1 MISSF
6 NNASGSCSTGG
17 RTGKLLSPAV
27 AAIIDASAPVTHT
40 TPSPPPSP
48 PLPPPPPPD
57 AAAALAAAE
66 LLA

>member
-6 NNASGSCSTGG
+6 NNASGSCSTSG
-17 RTGKLLSPAV
+17 RTGILLSPAV
-27 AAIIDASAPVTHT
+27 TAIIDASAPVTY
-40 TPSPPPSP
+40 TPSPPPPS